1 LLTRSHE
8 PAAVRAIWSAVDAAA
23 APVSALIMTAGLV
36 RALSASDYGVLIIAL
51 AASGLS
57 TAVNPAIAATTTKF
71 VSEARGREDAP
82 GRTAAGVIT
91 ASLIAVVLIDVVLL
105 AIAFLLR
112 DQLAQLVFGAA
123 SNRSNVG
130 SLLLLA
136 VLAVSLQQVDSVL
149 AAAIRGLERFSHQ
162 AVAEICS
169 RLALTA
175 VLVATAWLTGNLQ
188 WVLIGQCVI
197 CALSGLARAALLRA
211 LLPEHRILSWPARA
225 EFAAIFRYGAWMW
238 VSAIAGVAYL
248 NGDRIIV
255 GHVLGAA
262 AAGQYN
268 VYVQIAQLTH
278 YVPSSL
284 FAFSFPAFSR
294 LGARGGD
301 GRAQISRSY
310 RRYRVT
316 IIATALGIALVIVLA
331 RQPLLSLFAGNAFA
345 REQDI
350 LMGLLVASFFL
361 LACNVASYYLLL
373 ALGASKPVS
382 LISTGSMLLALAL
395 TVILVPAYGLNGA
408 AVGRLAYGLG
418 TLALLERAQR
428 VLR

>member
-1 LLTRSHE
+1 
-8 PAAVRAIWSAVDAAA
+8 
-23 APVSALIMTAGLV
+23 
-36 RALSASDYGVLIIAL
+36 
-51 AASGLS
+51 
-57 TAVNPAIAATTTKF
+57 
-71 VSEARGREDAP
+71 
-82 GRTAAGVIT
+82 
-91 ASLIAVVLIDVVLL
+91 
-105 AIAFLLR
+105 
-112 DQLAQLVFGAA
+112 
-123 SNRSNVG
+123 
-130 SLLLLA
+130 
-136 VLAVSLQQVDSVL
+136 
-149 AAAIRGLERFSHQ
+149 
-162 AVAEICS
+162 
-169 RLALTA
+169 
-175 VLVATAWLTGNLQ
+175 
-188 WVLIGQCVI
+188 
-197 CALSGLARAALLRA
+197 
-211 LLPEHRILSWPARA
+211 
-225 EFAAIFRYGAWMW
+225 MW

>member
-1 LLTRSHE
+1 
-8 PAAVRAIWSAVDAAA
+8 
-23 APVSALIMTAGLV
+23 MTAGLV

-105 AIAFLLR
+105 AIAFVLR

-197 CALSGLARAALLRA
+197 CALSG
-211 LLPEHRILSWPARA
+211 S
-225 EFAAIFRYGAWMW
+225 
-238 VSAIAGVAYL
+238 
-248 NGDRIIV
+248 
-255 GHVLGAA
+255 
-262 AAGQYN
+262 
-268 VYVQIAQLTH
+268 
-278 YVPSSL
+278 
-284 FAFSFPAFSR
+284 
-294 LGARGGD
+294 
-301 GRAQISRSY
+301 
-310 RRYRVT
+310 
-316 IIATALGIALVIVLA
+316 
-331 RQPLLSLFAGNAFA
+331 
-345 REQDI
+345 
-350 LMGLLVASFFL
+350 
-361 LACNVASYYLLL
+361 
-373 ALGASKPVS
+373 
-382 LISTGSMLLALAL
+382 
-395 TVILVPAYGLNGA
+395 
-408 AVGRLAYGLG
+408 
-418 TLALLERAQR
+418 R
-428 VLR
+428 VLRSCAHCCPSTGFSRGRRGLSLPPSSVMEPGCGSAPLPGWPT

>member
-1 LLTRSHE
+1 
-8 PAAVRAIWSAVDAAA
+8 
-23 APVSALIMTAGLV
+23 MTAGLV
-36 RALSASDYGVLIIAL
+36 RALSARDYGILVIAL

-71 VSEARGREDAP
+71 VSEAGGREDSH
-82 GRTAAGVIT
+82 GHTAAGVIT
-91 ASLIAVVLIDVVLL
+91 ASLIAVILIDMVLL

-112 DQLAQLVFGAA
+112 EQLAQLVFGAA
-123 SNRSNVG
+123 SNRPDIG

-136 VLAVSLQQVDSVL
+136 VLAVSLQQVDAVL

-162 AVAEICS
+162 ALAEICS
-169 RLALTA
+169 RLILTA
-175 VLVATAWLTGNLQ
+175 VLVAIAWLTGNVE
-188 WVLIGQCVI
+188 WVLIGQCVV
-197 CALSGLARAALLRA
+197 CAVSALGRAALLRA
-211 LLPEHRILSWPARA
+211 LLPQHRILALPERN

-294 LGARGGD
+294 LGARGGEA
-301 GRAQISRSY
+301 RAEISRAY
-310 RRYRVT
+310 RRYLVT
-316 IIATALGIALVIVLA
+316 IVATALGIALLIMLA
-331 RQPLLSLFAGNAFA
+331 QQQLLSLFAGNAFA
-345 REQDI
+345 HGHDI
-350 LMGLLVASFFL
+350 LMGLLVAGFL
-361 LACNVASYYLLL
+361 FLACNVASYYLLL
-373 ALGASKPVS
+373 ALGGSKPVS
-382 LISTGSMLLALAL
+382 LISTGSMLVALAL
-395 TVILVPAYGLNGA
+395 TVLLVPRYGLNGA
-408 AVGRLAYGLG
+408 AVGRLAFGLG

>member
-1 LLTRSHE
+1 
-8 PAAVRAIWSAVDAAA
+8 VRAIWSAVDAAA

-57 TAVNPAIAATTTKF
+57 TAINPAIAATTTKF

-82 GRTAAGVIT
+82 GHTAAGVIT

-105 AIAFLLR
+105 AIAFVLR

-211 LLPEHRILSWPARA
+211 LLPERRILSLPARA
-225 EFAAIFRYGAWMW
+225 EFAAIFHYGAWMW

-316 IIATALGIALVIVLA
+316 IIATALSLALVIVLA